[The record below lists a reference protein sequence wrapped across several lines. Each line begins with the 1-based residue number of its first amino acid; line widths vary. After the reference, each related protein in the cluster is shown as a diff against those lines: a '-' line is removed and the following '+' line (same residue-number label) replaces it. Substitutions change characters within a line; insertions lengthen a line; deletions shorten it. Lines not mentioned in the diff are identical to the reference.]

1 MEELLSPV
9 ITPYILIFKVRAR
22 ALDIVDFYRNFTV
35 AVVGVGDVCSF
46 AQMDVRKHGNP
57 DWVACTGS
65 SEGNG
70 TLNSRLDAPKFLLSI
85 VLVIEPVVS
94 NQYTQAEDGK
104 TELSLIH
111 FTLTNPN
118 WKMPSNAQQNFVE
131 TLRKNAIR
139 DLSNQ
144 PDAITSVDNP
154 LYNSIMSVSSMGGG
168 VSYFFFR
175 YPTYIIEMR
184 VYSGVYTINLI

>member
-70 TLNSRLDAPKFLLSI
+70 MLNSRLDDSKFLLSF

-168 VSYFFFR
+168 VSYFFF
-175 YPTYIIEMR
+175 
-184 VYSGVYTINLI
+184 